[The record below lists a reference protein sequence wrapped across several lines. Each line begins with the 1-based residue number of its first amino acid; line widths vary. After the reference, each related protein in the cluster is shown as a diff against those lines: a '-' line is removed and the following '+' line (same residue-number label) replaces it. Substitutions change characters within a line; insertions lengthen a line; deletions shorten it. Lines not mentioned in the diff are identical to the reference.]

1 MNAVVHAA
9 NHGRSLP
16 PSRRDLG
23 FYIDGALYT
32 AGHRETMDRVA
43 PGYGQVVSRVTL
55 CTAEDVDRAV
65 IAARG
70 AFVRG
75 DWSCRAG
82 RERSAVLNR
91 AAALIRQRREELAYW
106 ETMESGKPISQ
117 SLAEMEGAADEFEQG
132 AAAARTL
139 HGDTFNNLGDD
150 LFGVVMRE
158 PIGVVA
164 LITPWNFPLIVLA
177 ERLPYILASGNS
189 VVVKPSEFTSATTLM
204 MADLLAEAGLPRGV
218 YNVVTGLGPGVG
230 EALSAHPDIDMI
242 SFTGSQRAGTSVM
255 TLATGNFKKVSL
267 EMGGK
272 NPQIVFADADL
283 DDAADGVA
291 FGLCYNAGQCC
302 VSGSRL
308 IIEAGVA
315 EDFQARLI
323 DKLRHV
329 RTGEC
334 LDPEVQLGA
343 IFTPAHRDKIMGY
356 IGAGTKAGATLALGG
371 ELLRISSGDYVAPT
385 LLTHTTNRMD
395 VVRNEVFGPVL
406 CQMTFHGEAEAHD
419 LANDSPY
426 GLAAS
431 IWTKDI
437 DKALRLMRTVNGGR
451 MWINTTISGGP
462 ELPKGGMKQS
472 GMGREGGLMGTEEYT
487 EVKAAHIAI
496 GKRHPW
502 VKADVASTVAAA
514 QDRTVP

>member
-9 NHGRSLP
+9 DHGRVLP
-16 PSRRDLG
+16 PGRRELG
-23 FYIDGALYT
+23 FYVDGARYT
-32 AGHRETMDRVA
+32 AGHRDTLERVA

-55 CTAEDVDRAV
+55 CTPEDVDHAV

-70 AFVRG
+70 AFARG
-75 DWSCRAG
+75 DWARRAG

-91 AAALIRQRREELAYW
+91 AAALIRQRRDELAYW
-106 ETMESGKPISQ
+106 ETLESGKPISQ

-132 AAAARTL
+132 AAAARVL
-139 HGDTFNNLGDD
+139 HGETFNNLGEE
-150 LFGVVMRE
+150 LFGVVIRE

-230 EALSAHPDIDMI
+230 QALSAHPDIDMI
-242 SFTGSQRAGTSVM
+242 SFTGSQRAGKSVM
-255 TLATGNFKKVSL
+255 TLATDNFKKVSL

-308 IIEAGVA
+308 LVEASVA
-315 EDFQARLI
+315 KEFQARLI
-323 DKLRHV
+323 DKLEHV

-334 LDPEVQLGA
+334 LDPTVQLGA

-356 IGAGTKAGATLALGG
+356 IESGKRAGAELALGG
-371 ELLRISSGDYVAPT
+371 SLIPIAQGDYIAPT
-385 LLTHTTNRMD
+385 LLTHTTNQMD
-395 VVRNEVFGPVL
+395 VVRHEVFGPVL
-406 CQMTFHGEAEAHD
+406 CQMTFADEADACKQ
-419 LANDSPY
+419 ANDSPY

-431 IWTKDI
+431 IWTQDV
-437 DKALRLMRTVNGGR
+437 DKALRLMRGVNGGR
-451 MWINTTISGGP
+451 MWINTTIAGGP

-472 GMGREGGLMGTEEYT
+472 GMGREGG
-487 EVKAAHIAI
+487 
-496 GKRHPW
+496 
-502 VKADVASTVAAA
+502 
-514 QDRTVP
+514 